1 MCIRDRVLYDSSDK
15 LTKEDLE
22 AKLPGESKAVCIAG
36 ELPEEDVYKRQ
47 LSMSLMAPSL
57 FFDLPGTAL
66 FYRRSRPARNHA
78 DAKSA

>member
-1 MCIRDRVLYDSSDK
+1 MRKSS
-15 LTKEDLE
+15 
-22 AKLPGESKAVCIAG
+22 
-36 ELPEEDVYKRQ
+36 

-78 DAKSA
+78 DAKSV